1 MSRTGQSERATLISS
16 IVSRVLSWL
25 EQGHIRAVALLLATC
40 LALFIPGFTSLP
52 PMDRDEPRF
61 AQATKQMLETGDF
74 VDIRFQTEARHKKP
88 VGIYWM
94 QSAVVST
101 AEALGVPDAR
111 RSIWIYRLPS
121 LLGAILA
128 VLMTYAAAVV
138 LTTRRAA
145 FIAASLFAAT
155 ILIGVEARLAKTDAV
170 QAATIVA
177 AMAGLARV
185 WMAREDP
192 RATFGWGWWLVFWG
206 SIGAGV
212 LVKGPIT
219 PLVVALAAVT
229 LAALDR
235 SMGWLARLRPLRGVI
250 LVLLMA
256 APWFVAIMLKS
267 GGAFFEEAV
276 GQDML
281 GKVAA
286 GQESHGAPPG
296 TYLGAFLGTAWPMA
310 PFVLLAIPFAW
321 RQRWRDD
328 VLFVLAWAVPMW
340 VVFEL
345 VPTKL
350 PHYVLPLYP
359 ALAILVAIAAERRS
373 LAVTGRTPRLAMG
386 LLPLLVL
393 LLATAATAA
402 LWILDSAIPFVALP
416 LFAVAAGV
424 AVLAWRF
431 VFAEMFGTAVVM
443 AVVASV
449 VVAVAAYGW
458 TVPLLR
464 SVAISPRL
472 AEAARAVDCPVEGY
486 ATVGYRE
493 PSLVFL
499 TRTDLVMTDG
509 AGAAQFLRA
518 GSCRVAFVESRQ
530 EAAFLA
536 DMAGAAPPRL
546 VSRVQGLNL
555 NGGRRLDIGV
565 YRGP

>member
-1 MSRTGQSERATLISS
+1 VTATSVSAILGWVEKSHARA
-16 IVSRVLSWL
+16 
-25 EQGHIRAVALLLATC
+25 AALLFVIS
-40 LALFIPGFTSLP
+40 LALFVPGFTSLP

-61 AQATKQMLETGDF
+61 AQASRQMLETGDF

-88 VGIYWM
+88 VGIYWL
-94 QSAVVST
+94 QTAVVSG
-101 AEALGVPDAR
+101 AEALGIPDAR
-111 RSIWIYRLPS
+111 QTIWIYRLPS
-121 LLGAILA
+121 LAGAILA
-128 VLMTYAAAVV
+128 VLMTYAAAIV

-145 FIAASLFAAT
+145 FIAAALFAAT

-170 QAATIVA
+170 QTATIVA
-177 AMAGLARV
+177 AMAALARV
-185 WMAREDP
+185 WMTREDP
-192 RATFGWGWWLVFWG
+192 KATLGWGWWSVFWL

-219 PLVVALAAVT
+219 PLVVALAAVVLS
-229 LAALDR
+229 LADGSAR
-235 SMGWLARLRPLRGVI
+235 WLGRLRPLRGMIVV
-250 LVLLMA
+250 LVMA
-256 APWFVAIMLKS
+256 APWFLAIMLKS

-296 TYLGAFLGTAWPMA
+296 TYLAAFFGTAWPMA

-321 RQRWRDD
+321 RQRWRDE

-340 VVFEL
+340 LVFEL

-359 ALAILVAIAAERRS
+359 ALAILVAVAAERQS
-373 LAVTGRTPRLAMG
+373 LAVSGRLPRIAMG
-386 LLPLLVL
+386 LLPLLVVA
-393 LLATAATAA
+393 LAGVAAGAI
-402 LWILDSAIPFVALP
+402 WVLDSAIPFVALP
-416 LFAVAAGV
+416 IFTLAAVAAV
-424 AVLAWRF
+424 IAWRF
-431 VFAEMFGTAVVM
+431 VFAGKFASAVLT

-449 VVAVAAYGW
+449 LVSVAAYGW
-458 TVPLLR
+458 SVPLLR
-464 SVAISPRL
+464 SVALSPRL
-472 AEAARAVDCPVEGY
+472 AAAARAMDCPVEGF

-499 TRTDLVMTDG
+499 TRTDLEMTDG
-509 AGAAQFLRA
+509 AGAARFLRE
-518 GSCRVAFVESRQ
+518 GQCRVAFVESRQ

-536 DMAGAAPPRL
+536 GMGTDVQPRL
-546 VSRVQGLNL
+546 LSRVRGLNL

>member
-1 MSRTGQSERATLISS
+1 MIAAS
-16 IVSRVLSWL
+16 VSAMLEWL
-25 EQGHIRAVALLLATC
+25 ERSHARAAVLLLFISLC
-40 LALFIPGFTSLP
+40 LFVPGFTSLP

-61 AQATKQMLETGDF
+61 AQASRQMLETGDF

-88 VGIYWM
+88 VGIYWL
-94 QSAVVST
+94 QTAVVSG
-101 AEALGVPDAR
+101 AEALGIPEAR

-121 LLGAILA
+121 LAGAILA
-128 VLMTYAAAVV
+128 VLMTYAVAIV

-145 FIAASLFAAT
+145 FIAAALFAAT

-177 AMAGLARV
+177 AMAALARV
-185 WMAREDP
+185 WMSREDP
-192 RATFGWGWWLVFWG
+192 KARLGWGWWTVFWV

-219 PLVVALAAVT
+219 PLVVALAAVV
-229 LAALDR
+229 LALADGSAR
-235 SMGWLARLRPLRGVI
+235 WLGRLRPLRGA
-250 LVLLMA
+250 LVVLAMA
-256 APWFVAIMLKS
+256 APWFLAIMLKS

-296 TYLGAFLGTAWPMA
+296 TYLLAFLGTAWPMA

-321 RQRWRDD
+321 RERWRDD
-328 VLFVLAWAVPMW
+328 VIFVLAWAVPMW

-359 ALAILVAIAAERRS
+359 ALAILVAIAAERQS
-373 LAVTGRTPRLAMG
+373 FAVHGRLPRWVMG
-386 LLPLLVL
+386 LLPFLVVG
-393 LLATAATAA
+393 LAGIAAGA

-416 LFAVAAGV
+416 VFALAVLAAVA
-424 AVLAWRF
+424 AWRF
-431 VFAEMFGTAVVM
+431 VFARTFGSAVMM

-449 VVAVAAYGW
+449 LVSIATYGW
-458 TVPLLR
+458 SVPLLR
-464 SVAISPRL
+464 SVALSPRL
-472 AEAARAVDCPVEGY
+472 AEAAKAMACPIEGF
-486 ATVGYRE
+486 ATSGYRE

-499 TRTDLVMTDG
+499 TRTDLEMTDG
-509 AGAAQFLRA
+509 AGAARFLRD
-518 GSCRVAFVESRQ
+518 GPCRVAFVESRQ

-536 DMAGAAPPRL
+536 GMPADAPPRL
-546 VSRVQGLNL
+546 LSRVQGLNL